1 MSKAYRRLH
10 SWTRRLARAERRTKQ
25 RLWVFV
31 KYPIHQTAV
40 TMLHHRT
47 KVTRTISIMELLL
60 IERMLTPINE
70 INDPRPIHQPRR
82 IDEKNRSTSPKGKG
96 KRTEPEQ
103 REGNGCNCEYCKSPS
118 KVYFRKLLQFET
130 RGTPRGNKK
139 SQNVHEKALLG
150 LKEICRQKREE
161 SNSKIR
167 VWREQDSET
176 NFPSLSVIQTYS
188 KNGSSPN
195 APPYNQRCT
204 E

>member
-60 IERMLTPINE
+60 IERMLTPIN
-70 INDPRPIHQPRR
+70 DPRQIHQPRR

-96 KRTEPEQ
+96 KRTEQEQ

-118 KVYFRKLLQFET
+118 KV
-130 RGTPRGNKK
+130 PRGNKK
-139 SQNVHEKALLG
+139 SQNVH
-150 LKEICRQKREE
+150 
-161 SNSKIR
+161 
-167 VWREQDSET
+167 
-176 NFPSLSVIQTYS
+176 PSLSVIQTYS
-188 KNGSSPN
+188 KNGRSPN
-195 APPYNQRCT
+195 APHDQTCT